1 MRRILLT
8 TAAILASATPSLAQ
22 NQPNPAPRSSPEQD
36 LIAVP
41 DTIVTATGVPTP
53 LARVPASIT
62 VIDRKAIEEN
72 GFANLAEALAT
83 VPGLRVAQS
92 GGPGQQASVFIRG
105 NSSRSTLVLMD
116 GVPVNDPSDANGAF
130 NFGNETLFDIE
141 RIEVLRGP
149 ASSLYGSAAVGGVI
163 NLVTRRAPADRQV
176 MPYGE
181 VAYGTASTLRLG
193 GGIAGTVGQFDYL
206 ASLNNISTQGTNATA
221 SRFWRT
227 LGEPDGFNTTNA
239 TARLGYTFRPGT
251 RVEGQLRWRE
261 ATIGLD
267 SVPRD
272 DPNYTGN
279 DRRWVGQIRGESNLF
294 DGRLTTGLRLAIT
307 QDRRTYSNLPDILSS
322 ATTQDYYRGTRQS
335 VDWGNVVRLPGFGPA
350 TDGAVTFGVNYAH
363 EDVTSFAGNA
373 PFRAVTNAQ
382 QDSTAGHVAM
392 QYRFWNALDVTGGV
406 RYDSVSDFTGYTS
419 WRVGAVLAVPE
430 TSVRIRASGGTAFN
444 APSLNQ
450 RFGVIGN
457 TFRGNPNLQPETSIG
472 YEFGAEMD
480 FAAFNQARFSTVGFT
495 FFQQRV
501 TNLINFNAGFNTL
514 VNVAS
519 ANIKGVELNWALRP
533 APWLTTDVSWTITDA
548 TDGQT
553 GAPLPRRP
561 ESIVTLSARVEP
573 LPGLVITPQVLFTG
587 RSPEG
592 PFATYLNSGA
602 SVNALRYNKSGT
614 LFNLTATYPVLPQ
627 VNVYLEGRNLTDS
640 KWEPVNG
647 FQTPGRSVII
657 GSRFVF

>member
-1 MRRILLT
+1 MRRLLLS
-8 TAAILASATPSLAQ
+8 TAALLASATPVLAQ
-22 NQPNPAPRSSPEQD
+22 TQAQD
-36 LIAVP
+36 MVAVP

-181 VAYGTASTLRLG
+181 VAYGSNSTFRLG
-193 GGIAGTVGQFDYL
+193 GGVAGTVGAFDYL
-206 ASLNNISTQGTNATA
+206 ASLNNISTQASNATA

-227 LGEPDGFNTTNA
+227 LGEKDGFNSTNA
-239 TARLGYTFRPGT
+239 TVRMGYTPLEGT
-251 RVEGQLRWRE
+251 RLEALLRWRE
-261 ATIGLD
+261 NRIGID

-272 DPNYTGN
+272 DPNYTGD
-279 DRRWVGQIRGESNLF
+279 DRRWMGQIRGESRLF
-294 DGRLTTGLRLAIT
+294 DGAWTTGLRLAVT
-307 QDRRTYSNLPDILSS
+307 QDRRSYSNLPDLLSA

-335 VDWGNVVRLPGFGPA
+335 VDWGNVVRLPSFGAA
-350 TDGAVTFGVNYAH
+350 TDGAITFGINYAH
-363 EDVTSFAGNA
+363 EDVTSYAGNA
-373 PFRAVTNAQ
+373 PFRASTSAQ
-382 QDSTAGHVAM
+382 QDTTAGHAAM
-392 QYRFWNALDVTGGV
+392 QYRFWDRLDVTGGL
-406 RYDSVSDFTGYTS
+406 RYDNVSSFTGYTS

-430 TSVRIRASGGTAFN
+430 ANMRIRASGGTAFN

-450 RFGVIGN
+450 RFGIIGN
-457 TFRGNPNLQPETSIG
+457 TFRGNPALRPETSIG

-480 FAAFNQARFSTVGFT
+480 IAAFNQPRFSTIGFT
-495 FFQQRV
+495 FF
-501 TNLINFNAGFNTL
+501 
-514 VNVAS
+514 
-519 ANIKGVELNWALRP
+519 P
-533 APWLTTDVSWTITDA
+533 
-548 TDGQT
+548 
-553 GAPLPRRP
+553 
-561 ESIVTLSARVEP
+561 
-573 LPGLVITPQVLFTG
+573 
-587 RSPEG
+587 
-592 PFATYLNSGA
+592 
-602 SVNALRYNKSGT
+602 
-614 LFNLTATYPVLPQ
+614 
-627 VNVYLEGRNLTDS
+627 
-640 KWEPVNG
+640 
-647 FQTPGRSVII
+647 
-657 GSRFVF
+657 